1 MTHDLTIERRLPASP
16 EIVYG
21 TFLDMY
27 GERRPDWILSSKLDL
42 RVGGRWTVVFRPP
55 GLPEFGEDRVLSAVE
70 PGRRLAYTMTTVH
83 DGQPGFSTEVEL
95 RFDPAQG
102 DPDRFDPAQAGTA
115 LTLTQRGFPDTA
127 ARDDFAGG
135 WSGVWDFMAQE
146 VAAR

>member
-21 TFLDMY
+21 AFLDMY

-102 DPDRFDPAQAGTA
+102 DPAQAGAA

-135 WSGVWDFMAQE
+135 WSGVWDFMTEE
-146 VAAR
+146 VAAG